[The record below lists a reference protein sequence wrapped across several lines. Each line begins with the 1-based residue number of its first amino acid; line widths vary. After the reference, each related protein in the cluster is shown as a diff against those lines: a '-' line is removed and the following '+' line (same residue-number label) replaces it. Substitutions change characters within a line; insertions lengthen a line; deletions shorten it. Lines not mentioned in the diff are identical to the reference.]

1 MRSVIKWKSS
11 CVSLLPGLRHG
22 LMLLEIGLEFLAHRM
37 QVHGLPPDRRVR
49 VFLQWEWQFI
59 KRLAFRDALS

>member
-1 MRSVIKWKSS
+1 
-11 CVSLLPGLRHG
+11 
-22 LMLLEIGLEFLAHRM
+22 MLLEIGLEFLAHRM